1 MIDIIQSEEETMNE
15 KLKVYDEKMQKSQN
29 SLEAELA
36 TIRAGRANPNVL
48 NKLTVDYYGI
58 PTPIQQV
65 ANISVPEARMIQI
78 QPWEKSLIKEIEKA
92 ILTSDIGINPSNDGS
107 VIRLI
112 FPELTEDRRKELVKD
127 VKKKGEAAKVAIRNI
142 RRDGN
147 DAFKKL
153 KGTDVSED
161 EIKDL
166 ENELQKLT
174 DKYIANIDKVVEA
187 KSKEVLTV

>member
-1 MIDIIQSEEETMNE
+1 MNE
-15 KLKVYDEKMQKSQN
+15 KLQVYDTKMQKTLS
-29 SLEAELA
+29 SLDAEFA

-48 NKLTVDYYGI
+48 NKLTVDYYGV
-58 PTPIQQV
+58 PTPIQQA

-78 QPWEKSLIKEIEKA
+78 QPWDKSLIKEIEKA
-92 ILTSDIGINPSNDGS
+92 ILTSDLGLNPSNDGS
-107 VIRLI
+107 VIRLV
-112 FPELTEDRRKELVKD
+112 FPELTEDRRKEIVKD

-153 KGTDVSED
+153 KGTEVSED

-166 ENELQKLT
+166 ESELQKLT
-174 DKYIANIDKVVEA
+174 DKYIANIDKSIEA

>member
-1 MIDIIQSEEETMNE
+1 MNE
-15 KLKVYDEKMQKSQN
+15 KLQVYDTKMQKTLN
-29 SLEAELA
+29 SLDAELA

-48 NKLTVDYYGI
+48 NKLTVDYYGV
-58 PTPIQQV
+58 PTPIQQA

-78 QPWEKSLIKEIEKA
+78 QPWDKSLIKAIEKA

-107 VIRLI
+107 VIRLV
-112 FPELTEDRRKELVKD
+112 FPELTEDRRKEIVKD

-153 KGTDVSED
+153 KGTEVSED

-166 ENELQKLT
+166 EDELQKLT
-174 DKYIANIDKVVEA
+174 DKYVANIDKAVEV

>member
-1 MIDIIQSEEETMNE
+1 MNE
-15 KLKVYDEKMQKSQN
+15 KLQVYDTKMQKTLN
-29 SLEAELA
+29 SLDAEFA

-48 NKLTVDYYGI
+48 NKLTVDYYGV
-58 PTPIQQV
+58 PTPIQQA

-78 QPWEKSLIKEIEKA
+78 QPWDKSLIKEIEKA
-92 ILTSDIGINPSNDGS
+92 ILTSDLGLNPSNDGS
-107 VIRLI
+107 VIRLV
-112 FPELTEDRRKELVKD
+112 FPELTEDRRKEIVKD
-127 VKKKGEAAKVAIRNI
+127 VKKKGEAAKVAVRNI

-153 KGTDVSED
+153 KGTEVSED

-174 DKYIANIDKVVEA
+174 DKYIANIDKAIDV